1 MKPIEAAK
9 LVAMLSAAY
18 RDAPISE
25 ATAEVYE
32 AMLADLPF
40 AATQAA
46 VARLVATSKWFPT
59 VAEIREA
66 VVAVERGAVRSG
78 VEAWGD
84 VVQAIRKVGAYRPPP
99 AFADPIVTECV
110 ELTGWRGLCL
120 GENEAADRAKFVQL
134 YDALAARD
142 RTDAQAGRALPAPT
156 RGLLEAPRGGPP
168 SLAFGGNKT

>member
-1 MKPIEAAK
+1 VKPIEAAK

-84 VVQAIRKVGAYRPPP
+84 VV
-99 AFADPIVTECV
+99 TECV